1 MKRVLL
7 VDDHAVVRKGLKQIL
22 QEAIVDLE
30 IAEAMDGSEAISMVQ
45 QGSWDALIL
54 DISLP
59 GESGL
64 DVLKRIRSERK
75 NIPILV
81 LSMHPEEQYGVR
93 VLKAGACGYL
103 TKACTPEK
111 LVNALEQI
119 LKGGRYVSSTLAEKL
134 LLELDNK
141 VGEEP
146 HQALT
151 NREYQVLRMIASGQ
165 TVSSIAGVLSLS
177 AKTISTHRSRILAKM
192 HMKNSAELTHYA
204 VSKGLVE
211 DIV

>member
-22 QEAIVDLE
+22 EEAVVDLD
-30 IAEAMDGSEAISMVQ
+30 IAEATDGSEAIMMVQ

-59 GESGL
+59 GISGL
-64 DVLKRIRSERK
+64 DVLKRIRTERK
-75 NIPILV
+75 KLPILI

-93 VLKAGACGYL
+93 VLRAGACGYL
-103 TKACTPEK
+103 TKACAPEK
-111 LVNALEQI
+111 LVEALEQI
-119 LKGGRYVSSTLAEKL
+119 LAGGRYVSPTLAEKL
-134 LLELDNK
+134 VLELDNK
-141 VGEEP
+141 VVDEP
-146 HQALT
+146 HHILT
-151 NREYQVLRMIASGQ
+151 DREYQVLRMIASGQ
-165 TVSSIAGVLSLS
+165 TVSSIAGELSLS

-204 VSKGLVE
+204 VSKGLV
-211 DIV
+211 D

>member
-7 VDDHAVVRKGLKQIL
+7 VDDHAVVRTGLKQIL
-22 QEAIVDLE
+22 QEAIFDLE
-30 IAEAMDGSEAISMVQ
+30 IAEATDGSEAIIMVQ

-59 GESGL
+59 GGASGL
-64 DVLKRIRSERK
+64 DVLKRIRAEWK
-75 NIPILV
+75 NLPILV

-103 TKACTPEK
+103 TKACAPEK
-111 LVNALEQI
+111 LVKALEQV

-134 LLELDNK
+134 VLELENK
-141 VGEEP
+141 MVDEP
-146 HQALT
+146 HQVLT
-151 NREYQVLRMIASGQ
+151 DREYQVLRMIASGQ
-165 TVSSIAGVLSLS
+165 TVSSIACELSLS

-192 HMKNSAELTHYA
+192 HMKNSAELTYYA
-204 VSKGLVE
+204 VSKGLV
-211 DIV
+211 D